1 MRPLVRLCRAV
12 LRDESGAVLTYFVI
26 LLPLMLLMGGFATDV
41 SMINAQK
48 RYTQSQAD
56 LAAQSAARHLPDPIA
71 VRAAAR
77 RVVAANPKF
86 GDLTLADSDILLG
99 HFTYETGFTP
109 LSNQV
114 SGAGATA
121 VRVAVSSPF
130 RPILLAPVMTD
141 DDITIRRSAVGNRQ
155 GSGSAVFVL
164 RNRLLGVNTKNS
176 MVLDSILGPLG
187 LGLTTNLLSYEGLA
201 NLRLKG
207 DDILGLLSLGVA
219 AEAVD
224 FNDVLSVPVAIPK
237 VLQGLK
243 SKGFLPA
250 AAGPWGPAI
259 PGTVTFAEIL
269 GMDPGLMVHAG
280 DILPDIDVSALEILT
295 TMAALAARE
304 DERIGLNV
312 GLNLAPLANV
322 DLDLGLIRPPVRV
335 YAETDDDPAKIAAVE
350 QLDLSVGA
358 EVMPILGMAP
368 LLKLEAALEV
378 GGAEAQVTSIDC
390 SQADP
395 QVTFRVTTYPAAID
409 IKLGLL
415 DILEQNTPRA
425 LDPIRLAGTVQTI
438 TIAASSLPKAVPVNN
453 ELKLSGITGGL
464 SSVLQRLKS
473 DAEAARTAKENEKR
487 QRELERQQREQE
499 RQDRIAEACRS
510 NPFSCLGHALGG
522 VVGGLVDGL
531 SATIDGLTSVIGALG
546 EAILEITSVIDGLT
560 QVLSNLLLQN
570 NLVDTIVDKVLALLG
585 IEEAQAEI
593 VLEQVTC
600 GAAGG
605 VALVQ

>member
-1 MRPLVRLCRAV
+1 MRPRGQGWRAV
-12 LRDESGAVLTYFVI
+12 LSDDSGAVLTYFVI

-56 LAAQSAARHLPDPIA
+56 LAAQSAARHLPDPVA
-71 VRAAAR
+71 VREIAR
-77 RVVAANPKF
+77 RVVAANPNF
-86 GDLTLADSDILLG
+86 GDLVLADSDILLG
-99 HFTYETGFTP
+99 HFAYETGFTP

-114 SGAGATA
+114 NGTGATA
-121 VRVAVSSPF
+121 VRVTVNSPF
-130 RPILLAPVMTD
+130 RPILLTPVMSD
-141 DDITIRRSAVGNRQ
+141 DDITIRRSAVASRI

-164 RNRLLGVNTKNS
+164 QNRLLGVNTKNS
-176 MVLDSILGPLG
+176 MLLDGLLGPLG

-207 DDILGLLSLGVA
+207 DDILGILNLGVA

-224 FNDVLSVPVAIPK
+224 FNDVLTVPVAIPK

-243 SKGFLPA
+243 SKGFLPP

-259 PGTVTFAEIL
+259 PGTVTFAEII
-269 GMDPGLMVHAG
+269 GMDPGLLVHAG
-280 DILPDIDVSALEILT
+280 DILPDISVSALEILT

-322 DLDLGLIRPPVRV
+322 DLDLGLIRPPVRI
-335 YAETDDDPAKIAAVE
+335 YAKSEDDPAQIAAVE
-350 QLDLSVGA
+350 QLDLRVGA

-368 LLKLEAALEV
+368 LLKLAAELEV
-378 GGAEAQVTSIDC
+378 GGAEAQLTKIDC
-390 SQADP
+390 SLADP
-395 QVTFRVTTYPAAID
+395 QVTFTVTTYPAAID

-415 DILEQNTPRA
+415 NLLEQNAPRA
-425 LDPIRLAGTVQTI
+425 LDPIHLAGTVQTV
-438 TIAASSLPKAVPVNN
+438 TISASNLPMTVPINN

-464 SSVLQRLKS
+464 SSVLQQLKS
-473 DAEAARTAKENEKR
+473 DAESARAAKENEKR
-487 QRELERQQREQE
+487 QRELEREQREQE
-499 RQDRIAEACRS
+499 RQDKIAQACRS
-510 NPFSCLGHALGG
+510 NPLSCIGNALGG
-522 VVGGLVDGL
+522 IVGGLVDGL

-560 QVLSNLLLQN
+560 QVLGNLLLQN
-570 NLVDTIVDKVLALLG
+570 NLVDSIVDKVLALLG

-593 VLEQVTC
+593 VLEKVSC

-605 VALVQ
+605 VALVI